1 MVDQDTPPDGNA
13 EGRGES
19 SSSEAV
25 HDRSDEPPAA
35 EQANSP
41 RGDQPGDSPPSTS
54 CLEESS
60 LKEPVRRL
68 SLMVEALLGPKQR
81 SGIRIPNLAKQEE
94 IRARAKS
101 LHEEVSNV
109 RDGLRSWRTV
119 LLVASFVIPVA
130 CGIAVYNSSSSQ
142 GTLIAGLL
150 GFAELYVLLTLLF
163 TRARLQDLN
172 ADLQV
177 VEFDTVLYS
186 LANTRERTAAN
197 LFFKHQLE
205 LKRYYDLTLRQHRQA
220 FVLGVVCVLFG
231 LGVVAGAAV
240 LVATSA
246 HDTTATTKVVTGAL
260 GAVGA
265 FLAGFVAQVY
275 LGIYRG
281 SAVSL
286 GSFHGRLVETNHLH
300 FANLLL
306 SGINNNKERYQALK
320 DLASKAPAARAA
332 STSDPNPESS
342 ARD

>member
-1 MVDQDTPPDGNA
+1 MVDEGKPEEDPP
-13 EGRGES
+13 GES
-19 SSSEAV
+19 
-25 HDRSDEPPAA
+25 
-35 EQANSP
+35 
-41 RGDQPGDSPPSTS
+41 
-54 CLEESS
+54 ES
-60 LKEPVRRL
+60 RQIL
-68 SLMVEALLGPKQR
+68 SLMAEALLGPKKR
-81 SGIRIPNLAKQEE
+81 RRALIPDLAKPDE
-94 IRARAKS
+94 IRARAQA

-119 LLVASFVIPVA
+119 LLVASFVIPIA
-130 CGIAVYNSSSSQ
+130 CGIAAYTGSRR

-177 VEFDTVLYS
+177 VEYDTVLFS
-186 LANTRERTAAN
+186 FGELRERTAAN

-231 LGVVAGAAV
+231 LGVVAGAAA
-240 LVATSA
+240 LVATA
-246 HDTTATTKVVTGAL
+246 GHDTSTTTKVITGAL

-281 SAVSL
+281 SASSL

-306 SGINNNKERYQALK
+306 SGIDNPDERYQALK
-320 DLASKAPAARAA
+320 DLASKAPAARP
-332 STSDPNPESS
+332 TGNHDPDPES
-342 ARD
+342 